1 MNKQNAQGR
10 VSRRALVVGT
20 AAAAIARGVRL
31 AAAGEI
37 TASQPATTAAPLR
50 VAQIGIQGHY
60 FHVIDG
66 IPKLRDCQ
74 LVGVAR
80 SMPDEKIEDLKKKP
94 AWTEQT
100 RLYEDYRKMLDE
112 LKPDIVAVFAP
123 LANLGEASIEA
134 VRHRC
139 HVISEKPLALRL
151 EELRTLLRE
160 QDHAGVRISAILPYR
175 LFPAFVAARKAIVE
189 EGLIGEPVQVCVQK
203 SYRWGGPESRPEYY
217 KYRKTYGGTIPWIGT
232 HGIDY
237 IRYVTGLEYANVTA
251 RHAVKVNK
259 DYPECEDCAALL
271 FEMTNGGQTV
281 LTLSYLRPAKAPS
294 HGDDRLQVTSSKG
307 CLELRHNNK
316 SSCELIMNDG
326 PPRQLPLPRTESNVF
341 IDFVRSLRGEK
352 PHVLSAEDA
361 FRATEVALKARD
373 AADLRQTVAL

>member
-1 MNKQNAQGR
+1 MNKQSGQEK

-20 AAAAIARGVRL
+20 AAAAIARGVRRV
-31 AAAGEI
+31 AAGDI
-37 TASQPATTAAPLR
+37 TASQPATSAAQLR

-66 IPKLRDCQ
+66 IPRLKDCQ

-112 LKPDIVAVFAP
+112 LKPDIVAVFG
-123 LANLGEASIEA
+123 LAHLGEASIEA
-134 VRHRC
+134 VRRRC

-151 EELRTLLRE
+151 EELRTLRKE
-160 QDHAGVRISAILPYR
+160 RDSAGVRVSAILPYR

-189 EGLIGEPVQVCVQK
+189 EGLIGEPVLVCVQK

-217 KYRKTYGGTIPWIGT
+217 RYRKTYGGTIPWIGT

-251 RHAVKVNK
+251 QHAVKVNK

-271 FEMTNGGQTV
+271 FEMTNGGQAV

-294 HGDDRLQVTSSKG
+294 HGDDRLQVTGSRG
-307 CLELRHNNK
+307 CLELRLNNK
-316 SSCELIMNDG
+316 PFCELTTNNE
-326 PPRQLPLPRTESNVF
+326 PPHQLPLPGTESNVF

-352 PHVLSAEDA
+352 PHVLSAEDP

-373 AADLRQTVAL
+373 GADLRQTVPL